1 MYRNRSLR
9 IFPLI
14 IIGIV
19 VIALIASV
27 ITIGRYI
34 FKGGSSSQ
42 EEENQVTAQDEL
54 LTLSTSRSVRVTIRG
69 PIVADEEFSTYRI
82 EVSPKSRHYYTYSGY
97 LDRIKQ
103 EKEYDNNMSAYEEF
117 VYALDKADMTKAGKN
132 DPSLDTDGLRGIC
145 SGGNLY
151 EYEILNAG
159 TPIYLAWTSSCK
171 GSPGTFGAS
180 VKQVTDLFAN
190 QIPNDDLRELAIS
203 GLRY

>member
-1 MYRNRSLR
+1 MYKNRSLR

-34 FKGGSSSQ
+34 FNGDETKQ

-54 LTLSTSRSVRVTIRG
+54 LTLDTSHSVRVTIRG

-82 EVSPKSRHYYTYSGY
+82 EVSSDSRDYYAYSGY
-97 LDRIKQ
+97 LDRVKE
-103 EKEYDNNMSAYEEF
+103 EKSYGNNMSAYEQF
-117 VYALDKADMTKAGKN
+117 VYALDKADMTKPGKN
-132 DPSLDTDGLRGIC
+132 DPALDDDVRGIC
-145 SGGNLY
+145 ATGQVY

-159 TPIYLAWTSSCK
+159 TPVYRAWTSTCK

-180 VKQVTDLFAN
+180 VEQVTNLFVD
-190 QIPNDDLRELAIS
+190 QIPGEDAENLAINS
-203 GLRY
+203 LRF